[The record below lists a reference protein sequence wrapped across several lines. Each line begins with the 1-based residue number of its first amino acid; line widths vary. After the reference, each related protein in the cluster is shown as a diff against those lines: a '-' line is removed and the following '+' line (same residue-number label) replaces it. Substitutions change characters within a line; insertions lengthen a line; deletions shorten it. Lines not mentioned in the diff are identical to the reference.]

1 MKRISHALLVL
12 LSIFVL
18 ANCDSEQ
25 SVKKEAGFK
34 TERHVEMN
42 PSYEPLPIEESL
54 KRFRL
59 PEGYHLEIVAA
70 EPMISEPAVI
80 AWDGNGRMYVAQ
92 LESYMQTI
100 DAKGEGEPISRIV
113 RLEDTDDD
121 GRMDKR
127 TVFIDSLVSPRMLLC
142 VGNEVFVNETNTFD
156 IIAYKD
162 ENDDGIAD
170 KKRIVYSKPFKAY
183 GNIEHQRSG
192 FDWNIDNHIYVTTDL
207 QTYRYR
213 NGMLVADS
221 LAYGNNGQWGL
232 THDDF
237 GRLYFSLAA
246 SSVAASGFHV
256 NPEYGQLD
264 IFDEKEEAVF
274 RQVWPGVKT
283 PDANAALRDDSTLI
297 VFTASCGQSVYRGDR
312 LPASM
317 YGDYFVCEPV
327 GRLVRRAKIT
337 DSNGIIKVKNVY
349 DKDEF
354 LTTSDFNFRPV
365 STYTGP
371 DGCLYIVDMYRGI
384 IQESEWVRPGM
395 AIYDQ
400 VRSKGLDKNIRRG
413 RIYRLVHDG
422 IKRGPR
428 PTILDDPSDKLVAC
442 LGHPNGW
449 WRDNAQ
455 KELIVR
461 GDVSVIPAL
470 KKLFKNGSSL
480 GRLHALW
487 TIDGLDKMD
496 KETVLT
502 ALNDA
507 DPQIRK
513 SGIRISEKYIS
524 GDEEIL
530 NKLLS
535 MEDDSSKEVTGQL
548 LLTLNQTEN
557 VQAHELIERIF
568 NENESHK
575 LISGI
580 RDMLAANEEK
590 KQFGAKLVALNE
602 DARKRVIR
610 GSEIFSS
617 LCVTCHG
624 PKGTGLPARVAPPLI
639 GKIKLLNNREA
650 LIKILLSGL
659 KGPVEGVTYPGLMVS
674 MKSYDD
680 EWIASVLNYVRFDL
694 TMQSFPVLPSDYLQ
708 SLMITPQEVNKM
720 RKQTAGRNGPW
731 TWEELLKK

>member
-1 MKRISHALLVL
+1 
-12 LSIFVL
+12 
-18 ANCDSEQ
+18 
-25 SVKKEAGFK
+25 
-34 TERHVEMN
+34 
-42 PSYEPLPIEESL
+42 
-54 KRFRL
+54 
-59 PEGYHLEIVAA
+59 
-70 EPMISEPAVI
+70 MISEPAVI

>member
-1 MKRISHALLVL
+1 MKKILHLLLMAIAVMAL
-12 LSIFVL
+12 S
-18 ANCDSEQ
+18 NCDNKQ
-25 SVKKEAGFK
+25 SVKEEPGFK
-34 TERHVEMN
+34 TKRHVEMN
-42 PSYEPLPIEESL
+42 PSYEPLPVEESI
-54 KRFRL
+54 KHVRL

-70 EPMISEPAVI
+70 EPMISEPAAI

-100 DAKGEGEPISRIV
+100 DAKEEDAPISRII
-113 RLEDTDDD
+113 RLEDTDND
-121 GRMDKR
+121 GKMDKR
-127 TVFIDSLVSPRMLLC
+127 TVFIDSLVSPRIILC
-142 VGNEVFVNETNTFD
+142 VGDELFVNETNTFD
-156 IIAYKD
+156 VVAYKD
-162 ENDDGIAD
+162 ENGDGVAD
-170 KKRIVYSKPFKAY
+170 KKRTVYSKPVRAY

-192 FDWNIDNHIYVTTDL
+192 LDWNIDNRIYVTTDAES
-207 QTYRYR
+207 YRYQ
-213 NGMLVADS
+213 NKMLIADS
-221 LAYGNNGQWGL
+221 LKYGNNGQWGL

-256 NPEYGQLD
+256 NPAYGQLD
-264 IFDEKEEAVF
+264 IFDEKEESVF

-349 DKDEF
+349 DHDEF
-354 LTTSDFNFRPV
+354 ITSSDFNFRPV
-365 STYTGP
+365 STYSGP

-395 AIYDQ
+395 SIYNQ
-400 VRSKGLDKNIRRG
+400 VKTKGLDKNIRRG

-422 IKRGPR
+422 TKRGPQ
-428 PTILDDPSDKLVAC
+428 PKMLDEPSSKLVSY
-442 LGHPNGW
+442 LSHPNGW

-461 GDVSVIPAL
+461 NDLSVLSAL
-470 KKLFKNGSSL
+470 EKMFLNGPPIA
-480 GRLHALW
+480 RLHALW
-487 TIDGLDKMD
+487 TIDGLGKMN
-496 KETVLT
+496 KEIVLT

-513 SGIRISEKYIS
+513 AGIRISEKYIT
-524 GDEEIL
+524 DEEIL
-530 NKLLS
+530 NKLFS
-535 MEDDSSKEVTGQL
+535 MENDNSKEVIVQL
-548 LLTLNQTEN
+548 VLSLNQSRNEKS
-557 VQAHELIERIF
+557 QHIIEDIF
-568 NENESHK
+568 NKNKNHK
-575 LISGI
+575 LISGVN
-580 RDMLAANEEK
+580 DMLTANEEK
-590 KQFGAKLVALNE
+590 ERFGAKLVALNE
-602 DARKRVIR
+602 AARKRVIK

-617 LCVTCHG
+617 LCATCHG
-624 PKGTGLPARVAPPLI
+624 PKGMGLPARVAPPLI

-650 LIKILLSGL
+650 LIKILLNGL
-659 KGPVEGVTYPGLMVS
+659 KGPVEGVSYPGLMVP
-674 MKSYDD
+674 MKNYDD

-708 SLMITPQEVNKM
+708 SLMITPAEVNKM
-720 RKQTAGRNGPW
+720 RRETAIRKEPW